1 MSNSIPTF
9 SSPSINISEN
19 LKNANEN
26 EIDNQNKQQIKE
38 KKKNESFDKNEDNNS
53 IININN
59 NVNNNNNN
67 VKSRS
72 LSASFD
78 LKKNNAQNTT
88 LKNDDVTA
96 LRKYSGHTYVRT
108 SFDTSGIGEA
118 PYSSSTYTAS
128 ASPVQSVGR
137 YSIENLDTQGPSF
150 LFYFLFLNTFFILFS

>member
-78 LKKNNAQNTT
+78 LKKTT
-88 LKNDDVTA
+88 RKTQHLKMMTSLPLGNILVT
-96 LRKYSGHTYVRT
+96 RTYVRALILVGLGKHRT
-108 SFDTSGIGEA
+108 HQARTLLQHP
-118 PYSSSTYTAS
+118 PYS
-128 ASPVQSVGR
+128 QWDD
-137 YSIENLDTQGPSF
+137 IPSR
-150 LFYFLFLNTFFILFS
+150 I